1 MPVLRSIVE
10 HFQRDCMDAGF
21 QLDPELT
28 RRFAASLL
36 TKRFLILTGLSGS
49 GKTKLAQAFARWIT
63 PPQVHHTDPFEA
75 GKSIPSD
82 RIKYYV
88 NAADRLSVEF
98 WNTPDEANA
107 IKVVLPRQL
116 IQEWADF
123 ITANGLPDNTPARQI
138 REGVAGTTKFSAQLN
153 SFETHFKAAAF
164 ALLNAKT
171 LTSPHRCYEV
181 VAVGADWTSN
191 EQILG
196 YLDGLDKSRYVRTRV
211 LDLILRAQREPHLP
225 HFLILDEMNLSHVE
239 RYFADLLSSIESG
252 EPLHLHSAQNEQGQ
266 SAFPSGVPGEVE
278 LPSNLFIIGT
288 VNVDETTYA
297 FSPKVLDRANVIE
310 FRVAQAEMEGFVT
323 HFKSTNL
330 AALNGKGAAY
340 TEAFTKS
347 ESNGTSLTSD
357 EATYLEA
364 ELLLFFSVLKECHNE
379 FGYRTAKEIGA
390 FVKNY
395 KSLSN
400 SSWEIR
406 LAFDAQVNQKLLP
419 KLHGSRAK
427 LEPVLCA
434 LAAICFEK
442 RESADIPAQYRLLR
456 DLAAR
461 AIKMDNDLDPLRT
474 RPDGTFAYP
483 SADAFYPS
491 SHEKIVR
498 MLEMVRYN
506 GFTSFAE
513 A

>member
-1 MPVLRSIVE
+1 MTLLRSMVE
-10 HFQRDCMDAGF
+10 QYERDCMGAGF
-21 QLDPELT
+21 QLTAELV
-28 RRFAASLL
+28 RRFIASLL
-36 TKRFLILTGLSGS
+36 TKRFVILTGLSGS

-63 PPQVHHTDPFEA
+63 PPQIHRADPFEVGA
-75 GKSIPSD
+75 LIPAD

-107 IKVVLPRQL
+107 TKVVLPREL
-116 IQEWADF
+116 IQEWATF
-123 ITANGLPDNTPARQI
+123 ISANGLSDSTSARQI
-138 REGVAGTTKFSAQLN
+138 REGVAATTKFSAQLN

-164 ALLNAKT
+164 ALLNAE
-171 LTSPHRCYEV
+171 SVASSHRCYEV

-191 EQILG
+191 EQIMG

-211 LDLILRAQREPHLP
+211 LDLVLRAQQQPMLP

-239 RYFADLLSSIESG
+239 RYFADLLSAIESG
-252 EPLHLHSAQNEQGQ
+252 EPLHLHSAQDEFGQ
-266 SAFPSGVPGEVE
+266 PTFPSGVPREVE
-278 LPSNLFIIGT
+278 LASNLFIIGT
-288 VNVDETTYA
+288 VNVDETTYS

-310 FRVAQAEMEGFVT
+310 FRVTEAEMEGFVT
-323 HFKSTNL
+323 RFSATNL
-330 AALNGKGAAY
+330 EALNGKGEAY
-340 TEAFTKS
+340 IHAFVKSDGDGRDLTPTES
-347 ESNGTSLTSD
+347 
-357 EATYLEA
+357 TYMEA
-364 ELLLFFSVLKECHNE
+364 ELLLFFSVLKDCHCE

-390 FVKNY
+390 FIKNY

-406 LAFDAQVNQKLLP
+406 LAFDVQVNQKLLP

-442 RESADIPAQYRLLR
+442 RESDDVSAQYRSLR

-474 RPDGTFAYP
+474 RPDGTPAFQ

-491 SHEKIVR
+491 SHEKLVR
-498 MLEMVRYN
+498 MLEMLRYN